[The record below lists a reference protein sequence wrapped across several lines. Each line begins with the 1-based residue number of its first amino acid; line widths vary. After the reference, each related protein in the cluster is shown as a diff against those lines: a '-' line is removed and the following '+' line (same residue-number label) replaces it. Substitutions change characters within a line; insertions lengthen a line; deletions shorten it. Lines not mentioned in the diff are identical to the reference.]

1 MAAAPEL
8 EPEFHVGDYLER
20 LRRRWKL
27 VAVLVVVCLAGAA
40 IKYAITPKEFR
51 AATRIQIES
60 RSLSPINGVENPW
73 LENFLNIRYYPTQYE
88 LLKSRGLAERVVMN
102 LGLFDDPSFNPG
114 GEAMAGLDVD
124 TLDPESADAAVLG
137 QLAARLGG
145 GLEVKQ
151 VGDTQLFDIAY
162 RASSPEFAARAAN
175 GFAEAFIDWGIT
187 TRTTTA
193 GRASSFLSSQVE
205 SLKREIDDKEA
216 RLQAF
221 SRETDILS
229 LDRES
234 NVVLQRL
241 QALNTDYMEAKG
253 ARIEKEVRYKEL
265 QEMPRQEVADSYA
278 DGTIDE
284 LMRDQLALEREY
296 ESKLQTY
303 KPEWPAMV
311 ELAAQIEQG
320 RKNLEK
326 SITEGVATAK
336 QTAYAEYQRALR
348 KERTLEAELQSIKS
362 ELLDQSSAAVD
373 LTNLQ
378 LEIAS
383 SRELMD
389 KLLRQQSETEV
400 AARLQGTR
408 ESNIRIIDRALVPGG
423 AFRPS
428 LRQNLTTGLG
438 LGLMLGLG
446 ALLLLEYM
454 DRSIKSP
461 EEVERRLAVANLAVI
476 PDVASTGRSYGT
488 GLSYGYA
495 YGRKG
500 RKKGGKLRLRNL
512 GDRKEGAG
520 AIEAIELLPHDRPRL
535 SVSEAYRSLRTALLL
550 SSAEDLRVVAVTSA
564 GSGEGKTATSANL
577 AVVMAQLGQRV
588 LLIDGDLRKPRL
600 HEVFGVTNRAG
611 LVNVLAGGEDPAK
624 VVALTNVPSLSL
636 MPSGP
641 IPPNPSE
648 LLASDRMRELLRRAR
663 GLYDFVIIDTPPV
676 LAVTDATIIG
686 SRTDGVVLCL
696 RAGKVL
702 REDARTCRDRLVMSE
717 VKILG
722 AVLNRHR
729 ETTGSGRKYYYY
741 EAYAADETSD
751 SAA

>member
-1 MAAAPEL
+1 
-8 EPEFHVGDYLER
+8 
-20 LRRRWKL
+20 
-27 VAVLVVVCLAGAA
+27 
-40 IKYAITPKEFR
+40 
-51 AATRIQIES
+51 
-60 RSLSPINGVENPW
+60 
-73 LENFLNIRYYPTQYE
+73 
-88 LLKSRGLAERVVMN
+88 
-102 LGLFDDPSFNPG
+102 
-114 GEAMAGLDVD
+114 
-124 TLDPESADAAVLG
+124 
-137 QLAARLGG
+137 
-145 GLEVKQ
+145 
-151 VGDTQLFDIAY
+151 
-162 RASSPEFAARAAN
+162 
-175 GFAEAFIDWGIT
+175 
-187 TRTTTA
+187 
-193 GRASSFLSSQVE
+193 
-205 SLKREIDDKEA
+205 
-216 RLQAF
+216 
-221 SRETDILS
+221 
-229 LDRES
+229 
-234 NVVLQRL
+234 
-241 QALNTDYMEAKG
+241 
-253 ARIEKEVRYKEL
+253 
-265 QEMPRQEVADSYA
+265 MPRQEVADSYA

-495 YGRKG
+495 SATAR
-500 RKKGGKLRLRNL
+500 RAPAPSR
-512 GDRKEGAG
+512 
-520 AIEAIELLPHDRPRL
+520 
-535 SVSEAYRSLRTALLL
+535 RSSCSPTTAPACRSRRRTARCAPPC
-550 SSAEDLRVVAVTSA
+550 SC
-564 GSGEGKTATSANL
+564 
-577 AVVMAQLGQRV
+577 
-588 LLIDGDLRKPRL
+588 
-600 HEVFGVTNRAG
+600 RA
-611 LVNVLAGGEDPAK
+611 P
-624 VVALTNVPSLSL
+624 
-636 MPSGP
+636 
-641 IPPNPSE
+641 
-648 LLASDRMRELLRRAR
+648 
-663 GLYDFVIIDTPPV
+663 
-676 LAVTDATIIG
+676 
-686 SRTDGVVLCL
+686 
-696 RAGKVL
+696 
-702 REDARTCRDRLVMSE
+702 RTC
-717 VKILG
+717 
-722 AVLNRHR
+722 
-729 ETTGSGRKYYYY
+729 GS
-741 EAYAADETSD
+741 SP
-751 SAA
+751 